1 MQIELWA
8 KAIHIIAV
16 ISWMAGLLYLPR
28 LFVYH
33 ATAAVGS
40 ELSETLKVMENRL
53 LRLIM
58 NPAMMVTWIF
68 GFLTGYLQGQLGD
81 PWLHAKLLLV
91 VLMTAAHMAFA
102 KYRREL
108 AEDKRARNA
117 KFFRIANEVPTVLMV
132 LIVFLVIL
140 KPF

>member
-1 MQIELWA
+1 MYLWI
-8 KAIHIIAV
+8 KAIHIISI

-33 ATAAVGS
+33 CKCEENS
-40 ELSETLKVMENRL
+40 ELSLTLQIMEKRL

-58 NPAMMVTWIF
+58 NPAMIVSLIT
-68 GFLTGYLQGQLGD
+68 GFLLVIEVGVSGD
-81 PWLHAKLLLV
+81 NNHWLPLKILLV
-91 VLMTAAHMAFA
+91 FGLAGSHMSMA
-102 KYRREL
+102 KWRKDFEQN
-108 AEDKRARNA
+108 RNVHSER
-117 KFFRIANEVPTVLMV
+117 FFRIVNEVPTLLMI